1 MKPAPYQE
9 ALDAFAATFHQFTA
23 EPITTGLINQSWKIT
38 CQQTGELFLLQ
49 EINRTVFPE
58 PGLLQHNYELLWK
71 HIRETTLSFTIPAP
85 KYFAG
90 DTAFFIDSN
99 NKYWRVFE
107 FVQGSVTLDTIDNP
121 EQAKTVAATF
131 AAFTAGF
138 ANFDATQLHPTIH
151 RFHDLSFRFDQFKES
166 LHSQYY
172 ERLHKSS
179 VLIEELKKRERYS
192 SFYDIISD
200 SGEFPLR
207 VMHHDAKISNI
218 LFDSSGKVICPV
230 DLDTSMP
237 GYFFSDLG
245 DMIRSMVANQYE
257 MDKEVDKLYI
267 RKEFYEAI
275 LGGYLSVLANQLTEA
290 EKKYIHFAGLAMICM
305 QALRFLTD
313 YLNGDSYYRID
324 YPEQNYDR
332 AKNQLTLL
340 QRLEEFLEKQYEFSI

>member
-49 EINRTVFPE
+49 QINTTIFPE
-58 PGLLQHNYELLWK
+58 PERLQHNYELLWK

-85 KYFAG
+85 KYFSG
-90 DTAFFIDSN
+90 DTTFFIDSN
-99 NKYWRVFE
+99 NKCWRVFE
-107 FVQGSVTLDTIDNP
+107 FVQESVTLDAIENP

-166 LHSQYY
+166 LHSRYY
-172 ERLHKSS
+172 ERLQQS
-179 VLIEELKKRERYS
+179 VQLIDELKKRERYS
-192 SFYDIISD
+192 SFYDIITESE
-200 SGEFPLR
+200 EFPLR

-218 LFDSSGKVICPV
+218 LFDDTGKVICPV
-230 DLDTSMP
+230 DLDTCMP

-245 DMIRSMVANQYE
+245 DMIRSMVANQDE
-257 MDKEVDKLYI
+257 MDLEFDKLSI

-275 LGGYLSVLANQLTEA
+275 LDGYLSVLENQLTGA
-290 EKKYIHFAGLAMICM
+290 EKKYIHFAGIAMVCM

-313 YLNGDSYYRID
+313 YLNGDIYYRID
-324 YPEQNYDR
+324 YPEQNYER

-340 QRLEEFLEKQYEFSI
+340 QRLEEFLEKQYGFSI

>member
-9 ALDAFAATFHQFTA
+9 ALNAFAATFQQFTA

-49 EINRTVFPE
+49 QINTTIFPE
-58 PGLLQHNYELLWK
+58 PERLQHNYELLWK

-90 DTAFFIDSN
+90 DMALFIDSD
-99 NKYWRVFE
+99 NKCWRVFE
-107 FVQGSVTLDTIDNP
+107 FVQDAVTLDTIENP
-121 EQAKTVAATF
+121 GQAKTVAATF

-138 ANFDATQLHPTIH
+138 ASFDAKQLHPTIH
-151 RFHDLSFRFDQFKES
+151 RFHDLSYRFDQFKES
-166 LHSQYY
+166 LHSQCY
-172 ERLHKSS
+172 ERLHQSTA
-179 VLIEELKKRERYS
+179 LIEELKKRERYS
-192 SFYDIISD
+192 SFYDIIAD

-218 LFDSSGKVICPV
+218 LFDNTGRVICPV
-230 DLDTSMP
+230 DLDTTMP

-245 DMIRSMVANQYE
+245 DMIRSMVANQDE
-257 MDKEVDKLYI
+257 KDKELDKLHI
-267 RKEFYEAI
+267 RREFYEAI
-275 LGGYLSVLANQLTEA
+275 LDGYLSVLENQLTEA

-313 YLNGDSYYRID
+313 YLNGDIYYRID
-324 YPEQNYDR
+324 YPEQNYVR
-332 AKNQLTLL
+332 AKNQLMLL
-340 QRLEEFLEKQYEFSI
+340 QRLEEFLEQQYGFSI